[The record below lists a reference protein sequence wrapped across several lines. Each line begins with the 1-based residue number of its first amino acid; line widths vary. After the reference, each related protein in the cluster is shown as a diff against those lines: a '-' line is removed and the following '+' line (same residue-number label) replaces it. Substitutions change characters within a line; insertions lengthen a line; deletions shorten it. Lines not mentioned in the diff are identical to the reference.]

1 MNPADPILGGQLLLA
16 MPIALLAG
24 VVAFASPCVLPLVPG
39 YLGLVSSLAG
49 GQDSRRRLLLGVAL
63 FVAGFTLVF
72 VLGSFVVGASSE
84 LLLRYRD
91 VLMRVLGGVLVVM
104 GLVFVG
110 QLTVLQRMWKPRQVR
125 TGGMWAA
132 PLVGIVFA
140 IGWTPCIGPTFAA
153 ISVLALDS
161 GTAWQAALLGLVYSL
176 GLGIPFLVITLGFG
190 WASRG
195 VGWVKRHIRV
205 INVVGG
211 VLIVAL
217 GLLMLSGVW
226 TQVSDAIQ
234 GWVGDVVTIL

>member
-1 MNPADPILGGQLLLA
+1 MNPADPIYAGQLLLA
-16 MPIALLAG
+16 MPIALAAG

-49 GQDSRRRLLLGVAL
+49 GQDSRRRMLLGVAL
-63 FVAGFTLVF
+63 FIAGFTLVF

-84 LLLRYRD
+84 FLIRYRD

-104 GLVFVG
+104 GLVFIG

-125 TGGMWAA
+125 AGGMWAA

-140 IGWTPCIGPTFAA
+140 VGWTPCIGPTFAA

-190 WASRG
+190 WASKA
-195 VGWVKRHIRV
+195 VGWVRRNIRV
-205 INVVGG
+205 VNIVGG
-211 VLIVAL
+211 GLLIVL

-226 TQVSDAIQ
+226 IRVSDFFQ
-234 GWVGDVVTIL
+234 GWVGVVVTFL